1 MREPPPENDCIGPT
15 VLDLVKNAAKS
26 NSIREVLLAL
36 EPAMR
41 LFELTNL
48 RYYRYSPTRKTLTSQ
63 EAILKEGAETDD
75 DLREFEE
82 ALRQGAV
89 FAQETS
95 VDDESESFWCF
106 RLHRPVIFNLN
117 QAVFKAMEPTIQK
130 NGPIVINVRNHNCIN
145 SYFSKHKEK
154 FRKWVD
160 IPLYIANTPVGKLSL
175 DLTEA
180 GRKNCESE
188 PRQLKDNLDYF
199 YELCQYITPHLEYW
213 ISHEISSILND
224 AASKL
229 KEIETTSELYEFC
242 TQDLRT
248 DQFFNCEDIDLF
260 LIEKADS
267 GVERLVLKASSNTSR
282 KDEVLRSYYEIPTFS
297 KMGERIEGDIHVG
310 LTLWSALSQRGSR
323 YSDLFDHEL
332 RARQERFYQSKFN
345 GFTIIPSWENKIPL
359 VNVVKSAMFIPIVVT
374 NYVQQT
380 GSKQDTNEKSEL
392 LGMLRFANKKRRD
405 SDEFSAYDLRIGELL
420 ARYYI
425 GPAVWNCKN
434 NSYRDS
440 VYSFISEAT
449 TVSGLG
455 APIES
460 QPIKQ
465 LADRIL
471 KSKTESSRKL
481 AICTIKQGTPS
492 VCRADI
498 VYSDSTECNND
509 ETDVEFPIEGTI
521 VKKAISLED
530 PLTFFADELSD
541 DYTPKDIFVENAVV
555 VVAVGISYGGKRL
568 GALILSSTHFDLVYE
583 TDLAGVVRSLSNV
596 FANSLKNTEQ
606 TGIGLLLSS
615 LRHDFRNLIDS
626 LVVSASTGLKD
637 DQIAI
642 GNLLSSLIDTI
653 CTHSYRSAARQY
665 EKGMNLRPYILSVAR
680 VIDSLF
686 DARVDTIGVH
696 DNLICSIPEPV
707 ISTFIYV
714 TLHNAMIYGE
724 RGSIGLRA
732 SIDDTTSESKLCIQ
746 VFNRCNCKAHVVNL
760 RKASTVFLTGPET
773 EDQLSNPSG
782 LGIPRVSTMVRK
794 IGGNFSV
801 DCRDNLVTV
810 TVTFDLKQ
818 RLL

>member
-1 MREPPPENDCIGPT
+1 MREPAQENDCIGPT
-15 VLDLVKNAAKS
+15 VLDLVKNAANS

-36 EPAMR
+36 EPAMK

-95 VDDESESFWCF
+95 VDDDSESFWCF

-117 QAVFKAMEPTIQK
+117 HEVFKAMEPTIQQ

-175 DLTEA
+175 DLTNS
-180 GRKNCESE
+180 GRNHCESE
-188 PRQLKDNLDYF
+188 PQQFKNDLDYF

-213 ISHEISSILND
+213 ISHEISSILNN
-224 AASKL
+224 AASRL

-242 TQDLRT
+242 TQDLRN

-260 LIEKADS
+260 LIERADS
-267 GVERLVLKASSNTSR
+267 GGERLVLKASSNTS
-282 KDEVLRSYYEIPTFS
+282 KKGDVLRSYYEIPSFS
-297 KMGERIEGDIHVG
+297 KTGDRTDGEIHVG
-310 LTLWSALSQRGSR
+310 LTLWSALSHRGSR

-332 RARQERFYQSKFN
+332 RTRQERFYQSKFN
-345 GFTIIPSWENKIPL
+345 GYTIIPSWENKIPL
-359 VNVVKSAMFIPIVVT
+359 VNVVKSAMFIPIVST
-374 NYVQQT
+374 DYIPKT
-380 GSKQDTNEKSEL
+380 GNKQDINEKSEL
-392 LGMLRFANKKRRD
+392 LGVLRFANKKRGN

-440 VYSFISEAT
+440 VYSFITEAT

-498 VYSDSTECNND
+498 VYSDSSECNND
-509 ETDVEFPIEGTI
+509 EPDVEFPIDGTI
-521 VKKAISLED
+521 VKDAISVED
-530 PLTFFADELSD
+530 PLTFFADELIG
-541 DYTPKDIFVENAVV
+541 DYIPKGIVVEDAVV

-596 FANSLKNTEQ
+596 FANSLKHTDQ
-606 TGIGLLLSS
+606 TGVGLLLSS

-626 LVVSASTGLKD
+626 LVVSASVGEKD

-642 GNLLSSLIDTI
+642 CDLLGSLIDTI
-653 CTHSYRSAARQY
+653 CTHSYRSASRRY
-665 EKGMNLRPYILSVAR
+665 DKGMNLRPYILSVAR

-686 DARVDTIGVH
+686 AARVDTAEVE
-696 DNLICSIPEPV
+696 DNLTCNIPEPV
-707 ISTFIYV
+707 VSTFLYV

-724 RGSIGLRA
+724 PGSIGLKATIDTSA
-732 SIDDTTSESKLCIQ
+732 SGRKLCIK
-746 VFNRCNCKAHVVNL
+746 VCNKCSSKAHYENL
-760 RKASTVFLTGPET
+760 HRASTIFLTGPET

-782 LGIPRVSTMVRK
+782 LGVPRVSTMVRK
-794 IGGNFSV
+794 IGGAYNV
-801 DCRDNLVTV
+801 DFKNNLVTV
-810 TVTFDLKQ
+810 AVSFDLK
-818 RLL
+818 